1 MVTSSVGMLHGV
13 HGNSSHLGPAVALCL
28 ELVVSAAG
36 LEEGLVNT
44 TTSSDDSDGGS
55 VGGGKNLLVAWG
67 ELHTGGVVVRVV
79 GDDGGVV
86 ARGTSKGS
94 AVAILVLNVADDGT
108 FGEVS
113 NGENVAD
120 SELGWTNKWMANI
133 DDEPFFPT

>member
-1 MVTSSVGMLHGV
+1 M
-13 HGNSSHLGPAVALCL
+13 
-28 ELVVSAAG
+28 
-36 LEEGLVNT
+36 
-44 TTSSDDSDGGS
+44 
-55 VGGGKNLLVAWG
+55 
-67 ELHTGGVVVRVV
+67 VVRVV

-120 SELGWTNKWMANI
+120 SELG
-133 DDEPFFPT
+133 